1 MIYYTP
7 EAKISDHFSN
17 SRNYIE
23 FSINFIIHLFP
34 PINVTYH
41 RRVISFISIQLRKT
55 CSFATCFHR
64 YGTSNCRFLDVN

>member
-41 RRVISFISIQLRKT
+41 QRVISFISMYLIQLRKT
-55 CSFATCFHR
+55 CSLATSFFFLH
-64 YGTSNCRFLDVN
+64 RFLDVN